1 MKLSIII
8 PVFNEENTIAK
19 ILEKV
24 QQASSLN
31 YEKEIIIIDDGSS
44 DRTLTILKTLKNQLP
59 LRLIHHSKNL
69 GKGRAIRTALN
80 KAEGSLIL
88 IQDADLEYD
97 PEDYKVLLRSRN
109 KDTPVVYGSRNL
121 KPKQEGYLCCSLG
134 VQILTGITNLL
145 FRAKLTDIYTCYK
158 LLPLTL
164 ARSLN
169 LRTNGFEI
177 EAEITAKILK
187 RGIKIKEIP
196 IHYYPRTFAQGK
208 KIRFQDG
215 LKGLWTILKCRL

>member
-8 PVFNEENTIAK
+8 PIFNEENTIAK

-31 YEKEIIIIDDGSS
+31 YEKEIIVIDDGSS

-69 GKGRAIRTALN
+69 GKGRAIRTALS
-80 KAEGSLIL
+80 KAEGNLIL
-88 IQDADLEYD
+88 IQDADLEYN
-97 PEDYKVLLRSRN
+97 PEDYEALLRSRD
-109 KDTPVVYGSRNL
+109 KDTSVIYGSRNL
-121 KPKQEGYLCCSLG
+121 KPKQGGYLRCSWG

-215 LKGLWTILKCRL
+215 LKGLWTILKSRL